1 VYRNSEEESM
11 IQYFS
16 EKNTLENRALQ
27 IWQILI
33 GFSYERKITTYREI
47 ADILGY
53 KGAGTMDRQLGH
65 ILHFCAQNKLPPL
78 SVLVVNSETGLPG
91 DGFDTTGDLH
101 KQREKVFNF
110 DWFDIIPP
118 TATEFASAWEIA
130 GQNDFS
136 VHS

>member
-1 VYRNSEEESM
+1 M

-16 EKNTLENRALQ
+16 EKRTLENRALQ

-33 GFSYERKITTYREI
+33 GFAYERKITTYGEV
-47 ADILGY
+47 ANILGY

-65 ILHFCAQNKLPPL
+65 ILHFCAQNELPPL

-91 DGFDTTGDLH
+91 EGFDTAGDLH

-118 TATEFASAWEIA
+118 TPGEFASAWEIA
-130 GQNDFS
+130 EQNGFS

>member
-1 VYRNSEEESM
+1 MN
-11 IQYFS
+11 QYFS

-33 GFSYERKITTYREI
+33 GFAYERKITTYGEI
-47 ADILGY
+47 ANILGY
-53 KGAGTMDRQLGH
+53 KGAGTLDRQLGH

-118 TATEFASAWEIA
+118 TPTEFASAWKIA
-130 GQNDFS
+130 EQNGFS